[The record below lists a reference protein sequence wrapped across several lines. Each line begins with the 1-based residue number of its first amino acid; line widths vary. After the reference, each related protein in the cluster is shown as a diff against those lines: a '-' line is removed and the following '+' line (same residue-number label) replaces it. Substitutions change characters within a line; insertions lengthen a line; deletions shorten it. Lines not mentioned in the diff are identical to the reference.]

1 MHHQKRRNPIWND
14 ESVAQ
19 QVEHNTFNVGVPG
32 SSPGGFTQTTTKEG
46 GRFVFMVIRSVL
58 SAEILNLA
66 PPFYLYGLFYYIC
79 VIYP

>member
-32 SSPGGFTQTTTKEG
+32 SSPGGFTTLKESNNRLLFLYQIVSLC
-46 GRFVFMVIRSVL
+46 RFKGENPAKFC
-58 SAEILNLA
+58 
-66 PPFYLYGLFYYIC
+66 GLHTLQSDKIG
-79 VIYP
+79 